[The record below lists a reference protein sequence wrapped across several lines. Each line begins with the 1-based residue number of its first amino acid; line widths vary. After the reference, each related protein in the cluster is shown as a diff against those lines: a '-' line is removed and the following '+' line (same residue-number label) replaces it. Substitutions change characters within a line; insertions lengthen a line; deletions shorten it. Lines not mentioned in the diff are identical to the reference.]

1 MSDPV
6 SQLIG
11 LTLNRIEGCLPESNE
26 VTFYSECGQQFRMY
40 HEQACCE
47 FVELHDV
54 EGDVADLIG
63 TPIVVAEMVSNAAQ
77 QALNLITSLPEMGG
91 ECEQWTFYRLATTK
105 GWVVLRWYGDSNGYY
120 STDVD
125 FKRIT
130 N

>member
-6 SQLIG
+6 AQLIG
-11 LTLNRIEGCLPESNE
+11 LTLNRIEGCLPDSGE

-40 HEQACCE
+40 HEQDCCE
-47 FVELHDV
+47 SVYLQDI

-63 TPIVVAEMVSNAAQ
+63 TPIVVAETVSNAYQ
-77 QALNLITSLPEMGG
+77 QAPNLITPLPEMGG

-125 FKRIT
+125 FERIT

>member
-6 SQLIG
+6 AQLIG
-11 LTLNRIEGCLPESNE
+11 LTLTRIEGCLPESDE

-40 HEQACCE
+40 HQQSCCE
-47 FVELHDV
+47 VVYLQDV

-63 TPIVVAEMVSNAAQ
+63 TPIVVAETVSNAVQ
-77 QALNLITSLPEMGG
+77 QALNLLTPLPEMEG

>member
-11 LTLNRIEGCLPESNE
+11 LTLNRIEGCVPDSVE
-26 VTFYSECGQQFRMY
+26 VIFHSECGQQFYMY
-40 HEQACCE
+40 HQQNCCE
-47 FVELHDV
+47 CVYLQDV

-63 TPIVVAEMVSNAAQ
+63 TPIVVAETASNAYQ
-77 QALNLITSLPEMGG
+77 QALNLITPLPEMGG

-120 STDVD
+120 STDVT
-125 FKRIT
+125 FGRIT

>member
-11 LTLNRIEGCLPESNE
+11 LTFNHIEGCLPESGE

-40 HEQACCE
+40 HQQSCCE
-47 FVELHDV
+47 SVYLQDV

-63 TPIVVAEMVSNAAQ
+63 TPIVVAETVSNAVQ
-77 QALNLITSLPEMGG
+77 QALNLITPLPDMGG

-125 FKRIT
+125 FERIT